1 MAKLPGPKQFLML
14 LAMEMGWA
22 TLLLLVER
30 WQCLNC
36 WVHLCNLPTNIR
48 LQ

>member
-22 TLLLLVER
+22 TLLLVER
-30 WQCLNC
+30 WQYLSC